1 MAGHQSYQV
10 LRWLEQRKRFQLMEG
25 GGGLQ
30 ADTTGNQAGIPRT
43 WESVTQCSGAMIVRA
58 QQGPFAWV
66 GALPSTHHQQ
76 FRIVAKPREGLPCG
90 EQSPWWY
97 VVSRFS
103 CSTDLSSDCSQP
115 TEHLACLQSAPRFLV
130 ECFLLLRQASL
141 LCSNTTA
148 IGHWNN
154 SSSKHHKS
162 SKQHYSQRSTHDDGD
177 EFSNQVTSRNA
188 TVSFPLS
195 CQDPSFLEQVDD
207 VEREPDDG

>member
-1 MAGHQSYQV
+1 MTTTYHQGDCSLFAKHTLGMRPFESGYGCMAGHQSYQV

-90 EQSPWWY
+90 EQSP
-97 VVSRFS
+97 
-103 CSTDLSSDCSQP
+103 
-115 TEHLACLQSAPRFLV
+115 
-130 ECFLLLRQASL
+130 
-141 LCSNTTA
+141 
-148 IGHWNN
+148 
-154 SSSKHHKS
+154 
-162 SKQHYSQRSTHDDGD
+162 
-177 EFSNQVTSRNA
+177 
-188 TVSFPLS
+188 
-195 CQDPSFLEQVDD
+195 
-207 VEREPDDG
+207 